1 MAEQKNYIPKKEF
14 TAFAVGAL
22 GQGMIYGI
30 MSSYISDF
38 YLNVLRVSPLFVLF
52 LMLFAR
58 VWDAVNDPLWG
69 MVVDRCEPKHGKM
82 RSYLVYTPIPIAI
95 LTFMLF
101 FAPDISNTAKMV
113 YAGVTYV
120 LWGMI
125 YTMSDVPF
133 WGLPNA
139 MTPNP
144 DERGSLISISRTTNG
159 VGSAIPMGIF
169 MILGFVLPATG
180 LSGLDL
186 EKTKYMTI
194 AIIASVLGNLL
205 FVNTYFHAKERVR
218 LPRPQKKDK
227 SEPGELK
234 LLFTCK
240 PLMLVVIMGVLAAGR
255 YMYGAGAIH
264 VARYS
269 FYVGPEL
276 AGLSEAAKE
285 AAVQHSISLV
295 NTMFTVATAAGM
307 FGTMLVLPKLIKKF
321 DYRSI
326 LIATNSI
333 GAVASIL
340 MYIIGYENFWAFLP
354 LLFIASIPN
363 GAINVLSYAM
373 VGDCLD
379 YMEWKTGHRATG
391 IGSACQSF
399 IAKLGNAI
407 ATSSIVLTYIIVNLD
422 LNTIGVSYTPNPLA
436 MSAQIRGGMF
446 ALVSIVPAIS
456 LILCTIPMLFY
467 DIRGEKKE
475 QITRELAEQRKERGI
490 TIEANN

>member
-1 MAEQKNYIPKKEF
+1 MEQAKNYIPKKEF
-14 TAFAVGAL
+14 AAFAVGAL
-22 GQGMIYGI
+22 GQGMVYGI

-38 YLNVLRVSPLFVLF
+38 YLNILRVSPLFVLF
-52 LMLFAR
+52 LMLLAR

-69 MVVDRCEPKHGKM
+69 MVVDRCEPKRGKM
-82 RSYLVYTPIPIAI
+82 RPYLIFTPIPIAI

-125 YTMSDVPF
+125 YTTSDVPF

-144 DERGSLISISRTTNG
+144 DERGRLISIARTTNG
-159 VGSAIPMGIF
+159 IGSAIPMGIF
-169 MILGFVLPATG
+169 MILGFILPATG
-180 LSGLDL
+180 LSGLEL

-194 AIIASVLGNLL
+194 AIVASVLGNLL
-205 FVNTYFHAKERVR
+205 FVNTYFNTKERVKI
-218 LPRPQKKDK
+218 PRPPVKDK
-227 SEPGELK
+227 TQPGELK

-269 FYVGPEL
+269 FYVGPDMT
-276 AGLSEAAKE
+276 GLSAAAQEAAI
-285 AAVQHSISLV
+285 QHSISLV
-295 NTMFTVATAAGM
+295 NTMFTVCTAAGM
-307 FGTMLVLPKLIKKF
+307 FGTMLLLPKLIKKF

-326 LIATNSI
+326 LIVTNVI
-333 GAVASIL
+333 GAAASVL
-340 MYIIGYENFWAFLP
+340 MYLIGYEHFWACMP
-354 LLFIASIPN
+354 LLIIASIPN

-391 IGSACQSF
+391 VGSACQSF

-422 LNTIGVSYTPNPLA
+422 LNTIGVQVTPNPLA
-436 MSAQIRGGMF
+436 MSSAVRGGMF
-446 ALVSIVPAIS
+446 ALVSIVPAVS
-456 LILCTIPMLFY
+456 LILCTIPVIFY
-467 DIRGEKKE
+467 DIHGKKKE
-475 QITRELAEQRKERGI
+475 QITRELREQRIERGV
-490 TIEANN
+490 TIEE